1 MTNVHRHAESPCAD
15 IRLSVDSGRIY
26 LEVQDRG
33 RGIPSHVLENDSQ
46 SLASMGVGM
55 RGMTERLRQLAGR
68 LVVKSGDWG
77 TLVRAE
83 VPLERAPMEET

>member
-1 MTNVHRHAESPCAD
+1 
-15 IRLSVDSGRIY
+15 
-26 LEVQDRG
+26 
-33 RGIPSHVLENDSQ
+33 
-46 SLASMGVGM
+46 M